1 MRVLRLSPVRREPRA
16 CSHTHRAPA
25 LMHRVLLVAAEDVCF
40 CEIFQPKPLR
50 MGHELRHEYV
60 CTCHRTCRHMYIGRR
75 TPHISHAHSARA
87 PVLSLRR
94 VLLQYM
100 FDGAIALSDCNKIA
114 IDASFSA
121 ATTTWPY
128 STWSSLTCS

>member
-1 MRVLRLSPVRREPRA
+1 MSSGENDREFFW
-16 CSHTHRAPA
+16 CGN
-25 LMHRVLLVAAEDVCF
+25 L
-40 CEIFQPKPLR
+40 FQWRHLR
-50 MGHELRHEYV
+50 MGHELRQIYV
-60 CTCHRTCRHMYIGRR
+60 CTCHRTCRHMYIPRR

-94 VLLQYM
+94 VFVLLQYM

-121 ATTTWPY
+121 APATWHYP
-128 STWSSLTCS
+128 TWSSLTCS